1 MRSGGTLLKGSICA
15 FIFLL
20 VVLSGK
26 LYAHRPLFVKTD
38 ITELENARAIPD
50 PEISRG
56 IYAELA
62 PGKAHFY
69 QFVLQEDQEFFAQM
83 LVPTRPR
90 YKDFRPT
97 LALIGPGLPA
107 PAAEIPFALP
117 PNTGVLILPWE
128 DKEVF
133 FEPFTQTRYYMARE
147 LRRALTAGT
156 WQLAVYQPEGKGGKY
171 TLAVGEKEQWRIKD
185 IFAFP
190 AIWFRTRWWYSPG
203 QTIAII
209 LAAPALAAFLVWLL
223 LRFLK

>member
-1 MRSGGTLLKGSICA
+1 MRAKGNCLKGGICA

-20 VVLSGK
+20 IILSGK
-26 LYAHRPLFVKTD
+26 LSAHRPLFIKTD
-38 ITELENARAIPD
+38 NTQLENARAIPD
-50 PEISRG
+50 PEISRA

-69 QFVLQEDQEFFAQM
+69 QFVLMEDQEFFAQM
-83 LVPTRPR
+83 LVPARPR
-90 YKDFRPT
+90 YKDFQPT
-97 LALIGPGLPA
+97 LALIGPGLPV

-117 PNTGVLILPWE
+117 PNTGALILPWE

-147 LRRALTAGT
+147 LRRSLPAGT
-156 WQLAVYQPEGKGGKY
+156 WTLAVYQPEGKGGKY
-171 TLAVGEKEQWRIKD
+171 TLAAGEKEQWGVQD
-185 IFAFP
+185 ILAFP

-209 LAAPALAAFLVWLL
+209 LAAPALAALLSWLL
-223 LRFLK
+223 LRILK